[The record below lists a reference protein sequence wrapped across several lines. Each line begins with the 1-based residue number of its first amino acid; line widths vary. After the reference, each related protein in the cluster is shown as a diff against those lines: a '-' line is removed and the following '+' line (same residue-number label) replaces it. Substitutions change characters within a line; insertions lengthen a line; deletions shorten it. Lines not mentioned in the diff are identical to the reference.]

1 MFWKCSPQK
10 PGRLKWKP
18 SCSWT
23 TTGCDRFRSR
33 SVASRSPHRSRSGFT
48 LIELLVVIAIIGVLI
63 GLLLSAVQN
72 VRGAAARLNCQNNL
86 RQCALA
92 LHQVHD
98 TRQTLP
104 PGHRSLTN
112 RDFMPF
118 SGWTMDCL
126 PFLEQQPL
134 ADQARRAYR
143 TLPLPFSNPPHPR
156 DTVVKMFT
164 CPSDSRVATSQ
175 TSLITKSVVA
185 FTSFLGVSGKV
196 TSDKSG
202 VLFQDS
208 RISLLGITDGTSNTL
223 MLGERPPSTDFQ
235 YGWWYAGVGQRLTG
249 SADLILGVREPNL
262 LPIMSGSPC
271 GPGNYPFKPSRFDD
285 QCGMFHFW
293 SPHSG
298 GANFAFADGSVRFI
312 RYEANDI
319 MPALATRAGGEIVS
333 LE

>member
-1 MFWKCSPQK
+1 MLRKTITERQ
-10 PGRLKWKP
+10 
-18 SCSWT
+18 
-23 TTGCDRFRSR
+23 
-33 SVASRSPHRSRSGFT
+33 AFT
-48 LIELLVVIAIIGVLI
+48 LIELLVVIAIIGVLV
-63 GLLLSAVQN
+63 GLLLAAVQS
-72 VRGAAARLNCQNNL
+72 VRQAAARAQCQNNI
-86 RQCALA
+86 RQLAIA

-98 TRQTLP
+98 TRQALP

-118 SGWTMDCL
+118 SGWTIDVL
-126 PFLEQQPL
+126 PFIDQQPL
-134 ADQARRAYR
+134 YNQSRTAYR
-143 TLPLPFSNPPHPR
+143 RFPLPFINPPHPL
-156 DTVVKMFT
+156 DKVVVT
-164 CPSDSRVATSQ
+164 YNCPSDPRVSTSQ
-175 TSLITKSVVA
+175 ISTRTKTRIA

-196 TSDKSG
+196 TTDKSG

-208 RISLLGITDGTSNTL
+208 RLSLLSITDGTSNTL

-235 YGWWYAGVGQRLTG
+235 FGWWYAGIGQALTG
-249 SADLILGVREPNL
+249 SAEMILGVREKNL
-262 LPIMSGSPC
+262 LPIVSGSPC

-319 MPALATRAGGEIVS
+319 MPALATRAGGEVVS